1 MVRFPGVDYM
11 LFDSLLNEQEL
22 MVVSNPKG

>member
-22 MVVSNPKG
+22 IVVNDPKR